1 MKMEGR
7 GLKREKQQGKY
18 DGSKRRGKIMRCFL
32 FRAGDP
38 SLLYVLH
45 EKRKLREMEENQRV

>member
-7 GLKREKQQGKY
+7 GLKRERQQGRN
-18 DGSKRRGKIMRCFL
+18 DGGKRRGKIMRCFL

-38 SLLYVLH
+38 SLLHVLH
-45 EKRKLREMEENQRV
+45 